1 MWKKLSVFIFGERLQ
16 THLPDR
22 VRESIAEQQCES
34 EKLISWVQLLL
45 VVTFGILF
53 SLAPS
58 TAPEAGFQP
67 VPWILS
73 AYLSFTLVRLIGSHR
88 GRLPGW
94 FLMASVVMDI
104 GLLMILIWSFHIQ
117 YMQPA
122 SFYLKAPTM
131 VYVFIFISLRAL
143 RFEPRYILLSG
154 GAAAFGWLCLVLYV
168 IWSVPEDP
176 MITRNYVTYL
186 TSNAILIGAE
196 VDKILSILLVTA
208 VLVVATMRAQR
219 TLNRAV
225 LDSMAAADLSR
236 FVSRE
241 VADRITSAD
250 KAIQPGDGESKVAT
264 VMFTDIEGF
273 STISEKLSPQ
283 ELAQM
288 LNEYFG
294 AMSEVIEKHG
304 GVITHFEGDLMLI
317 TFNAVTTDEDHAINA
332 LRTAMGITDVANSRT
347 FGRGETGGATLKTRC
362 GINSGEIV
370 VGAVGSKDRLVFTVH
385 GDNVNIAARLEQLNK
400 EYGTYIMVGENTVE
414 ACGDECEFEPVCEV
428 TVRGRE
434 TPTKVFTVKT

>member
-1 MWKKLSVFIFGERLQ
+1 MWEKLSVFIFGERLQ
-16 THLPDR
+16 AHLPKR
-22 VRESIAEQQCES
+22 VRESIALQQCES

-45 VVTFGILF
+45 VVTFGTLF
-53 SLAPS
+53 ALAPS

-67 VPWILS
+67 VPWVLG
-73 AYLSFTLVRLIGSHR
+73 AYLVFTLGRLAGAHR
-88 GRLPGW
+88 GRLPSW
-94 FLMASVVMDI
+94 LLTVSVVMDI
-104 GLLMILIWSFHIQ
+104 GLLMVLIWSFHIQ

-154 GAAAFGWLCLVLYV
+154 GAAAVGWLCLVLYV
-168 IWSVPEDP
+168 LWAVPDDP

-196 VDKILSILLVTA
+196 VDKILSILLVTT
-208 VLVVATMRAQR
+208 VLVVAIMRAQR
-219 TLNRAV
+219 MLNRAV

-236 FVSRE
+236 FVSHE

-250 KAIQPGDGESKVAT
+250 EAIQPGDGESKVAT
-264 VMFTDIEGF
+264 VLFTDIEGF

-294 AMSEVIEKHG
+294 AMSDIIAKHG
-304 GVITHFEGDLMLI
+304 GVITQYEGDMMLV
-317 TFNAVTTDEDHAINA
+317 TFNAVSQDENHATNA
-332 LRTAMGITDVANSRT
+332 LRTAIGIQEVVGSRT
-347 FGRGETGGATLKTRC
+347 FGKGATLKTRC
-362 GINSGEIV
+362 GINSGDII
-370 VGAVGSKDRLVFTVH
+370 VGAIGTKDMLVFTVH
-385 GDNVNIAARLEQLNK
+385 GDNVNVAARLEQLNK
-400 EYGTYIMVGENTVE
+400 EYGTYIMAGENTVE
-414 ACGDECEFEPVCEV
+414 VCSDEFSFELVCEV
-428 TVRGRE
+428 VVRGRE
-434 TPTKVFTVKT
+434 TPTKVYTVKD

>member
-1 MWKKLSVFIFGERLQ
+1 MLKKILVFIFGERLQ
-16 THLPDR
+16 TDLPDR
-22 VRESIAEQQCES
+22 VRQSIAAQQIES

-45 VVTFGILF
+45 VLIFGTLY

-58 TAPEAGFQP
+58 SAPEAGFQP
-67 VPWILS
+67 VPWVLS
-73 AYLSFTLVRLIGSHR
+73 AYFVFTVGRLIASHR
-88 GRLPGW
+88 CALPNW
-94 FLMASVVMDI
+94 LLMTSIIMDM

-131 VYVFIFISLRAL
+131 VYIFIFIALRAL
-143 RFEPRYILLSG
+143 RFEPRYIITS
-154 GAAAFGWLCLVLYV
+154 GAAAAVGWLCLVFYV

-196 VDKILSILLVTA
+196 VDKILSIALVTLVLA
-208 VLVVATMRAQR
+208 VAVMRAQR
-219 TLNRAV
+219 RLYQAV
-225 LDSMAAADLSR
+225 SESMAVKDLSR

-250 KAIQPGDGESKVAT
+250 VAIQPGDGESKVAT

-273 STISEKLSPQ
+273 STVSEKLSPQ
-283 ELAQM
+283 ELAGT
-288 LNEYFG
+288 LNDYFG
-294 AMSEVIEKHG
+294 ALSEVINKHG

-317 TFNAVTTDEDHAINA
+317 TYNAVTPDESHAVNA
-332 LRTAMGITDVANSRT
+332 VKTALGIQDITNSRT
-347 FGRGETGGATLKTRC
+347 FGKGATLKTRC
-362 GINSGEIV
+362 GINTGEIV
-370 VGAVGSKDRLVFTVH
+370 IGAVGTADRLVFTVH
-385 GDNVNIAARLEQLNK
+385 GDNVNIAARLEPLCK
-400 EYGTYIMVGENTVE
+400 EYRTYILVGENTAD
-414 ACGDECEFEPVCEV
+414 ACGDECVFEPVGEV